1 MNDDRNTNHIFLMLF
16 SIFLVLFAT
25 FLVTVREA
33 EAQTFGSAPGC
44 AYTYE
49 PPGGPW
55 TDYTTDEAYRYV
67 DLHRADGTVDRI
79 QPAPAGTLLPGT
91 AVRIVKCYPSTN
103 PEVPTPTP
111 TPTPEVPVPT
121 PTPEANDEAPNVTIE
136 VLRCNDTDRPNTEA
150 YATADGPGWVDGN
163 GNPLPVGERVLV
175 AWNSYA
181 TLIHAETGEFISI
194 EALGSDTC
202 VSPNDTSVVTPT
214 PDICHEDEPC
224 WDCETMGN
232 RICGPNYDGVDEPP
246 VFPLPEGDGVSPDDD
261 NTPVPPY
268 GDTSSVPPTA
278 ADPGT
283 GVTQGDGTPATGP
296 VPGEDV
302 LAYTDSDV
310 TYLLLTLGLTFLAAG
325 VGLLVGPP
333 IGRRIGEWLGRR

>member
-1 MNDDRNTNHIFLMLF
+1 MNRTLILKLTILASVFLTLA
-16 SIFLVLFAT
+16 VLENPAD
-25 FLVTVREA
+25 
-33 EAQTFGSAPGC
+33 AQTFGSAPGC
-44 AYTYE
+44 QYTYE

-55 TDYTTDEAYRYV
+55 TDYTTDESYAWV
-67 DLHRADGTVDRI
+67 DLHRPDGTVDRI

-91 AVRIVKCYPSTN
+91 AVRMVKCYPAT
-103 PEVPTPTP
+103 TPPLP

-121 PTPEANDEAPNVTIE
+121 PTPEAAPNVTVE

-150 YATADGPGWVDGN
+150 YATADGPGWVVDG
-163 GNPLPVGERVLV
+163 GAALEPGVRTLV

-181 TLIHAETGEFISI
+181 TLRHTPTGETISI
-194 EALGSDTC
+194 EALGSDIC
-202 VSPNDTSVVTPT
+202 VSPNDTTVVTPT
-214 PDICHEDEPC
+214 PEPVCQEDEPC

-232 RICGPNYDGVDEPP
+232 RICGDPDPEVLTDPGSPVPPLDPELPN
-246 VFPLPEGDGVSPDDD
+246 DD

-278 ADPGT
+278 AE
-283 GVTQGDGTPATGP
+283 P

-302 LAYTDSDV
+302 LAYTDSTV
-310 TYLLLTLGLTFLAAG
+310 TSAILSAGLVFLALG

-333 IGRRIGEWLGRR
+333 IGRRIGEWLARR